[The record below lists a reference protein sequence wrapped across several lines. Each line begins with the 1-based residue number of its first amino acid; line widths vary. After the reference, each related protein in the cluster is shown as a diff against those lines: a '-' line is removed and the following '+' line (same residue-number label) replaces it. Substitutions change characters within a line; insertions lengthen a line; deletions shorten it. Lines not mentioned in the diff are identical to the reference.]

1 MICYNGFDVP
11 LLDEKEKDTYF
22 EQYKSSIPRNWNKI
36 KELKQN
42 KEDVKKYDLWN
53 SDIINT
59 VQYFI
64 INFVDNEK
72 ELLKLQNIINENV
85 PRIGYL
91 VKNDKDIDKKTF
103 FRILKYKDIQLFD
116 EDNELREY
124 VFELCC
130 NGNFYQSLL
139 NQIGWSLFNIEKKKN
154 ERLNNLVLKS
164 QEYAK
169 SYSWKSIICFILA
182 FFWFLLCE
190 FYNFSGFSSIIN
202 GSLYKMVLFENPIYE
217 KEIFIFLSKLLFKLP
232 SFILC
237 LVGVKFLYLFVHYK
251 TEEREFSMLN
261 SYLKELPQDCTKERA
276 ELVKQLAPHFFPDKK
291 PNKISQGFLQE
302 LLFRIIDT
310 TKDNNKRQM

>member
-22 EQYKSSIPRNWNKI
+22 EEYKNSIQSDWNKI

-42 KEDVKKYDLWN
+42 KEDVKKYDSCNN
-53 SDIINT
+53 SIIER
-59 VQYFI
+59 VRYFI

-72 ELLKLQNIINENV
+72 ELLKLQNIISEGIPV
-85 PRIGYL
+85 LGRL

-116 EDNELREY
+116 EDNELKDY
-124 VFELCC
+124 VFTLCC
-130 NGNFYQSLL
+130 SVNFYKSLL
-139 NQIGWSLFNIEKKKN
+139 NQIGFCLYNIEKKKN
-154 ERLNNLVLKS
+154 EHLNNLVLKS

-190 FYNFSGFSSIIN
+190 FYHCSGFSSIIN
-202 GSLYKMVLFENPIYE
+202 GLLYKMVLFENPIYE
-217 KEIFIFLSKLLFKLP
+217 KEIFIFLSKLLLKLP

-237 LVGVKFLYLFVHYK
+237 LVGVKFLYLFVYYK
-251 TEEREFSMLN
+251 TEEREFSMLK
-261 SYLKELPQDCTKERA
+261 SYLNELPQDCTKERA
-276 ELVKQLAPHFFPDKK
+276 ELVKQLATHFYPDKK

-302 LLFRIIDT
+302 LMLKMIDRRD
-310 TKDNNKRQM
+310 K

>member
-22 EQYKSSIPRNWNKI
+22 EKYKNSIQRDWNKI

-42 KEDVKKYDLWN
+42 KEDVKKYDFWN
-53 SDIINT
+53 NSIIEI

-72 ELLKLQNIINENV
+72 ELLKLQNIISEGI
-85 PRIGYL
+85 PIIGRL
-91 VKNDKDIDKKTF
+91 AKNDEDIDKKTF

-116 EDNELREY
+116 EDNELKDY
-124 VFELCC
+124 VFKLCC
-130 NGNFYQSLL
+130 SVNFYKSLL
-139 NQIGWSLFNIEKKKN
+139 NQIGFCLYNIEKKKN
-154 ERLNNLVLKS
+154 EHLDNLVLKS

-190 FYNFSGFSSIIN
+190 FCNFSGFSLQINDNII
-202 GSLYKMVLFENPIYE
+202 LMHFFENQIYQ

-232 SFILC
+232 SFISC
-237 LVGVKFLYLFVHYK
+237 LVGVKFLYLFVQYK
-251 TEEREFSMLN
+251 TEERELKMLD
-261 SYLKELPQDCTKERA
+261 SYLEKLPDDCKQEKA

-291 PNKISQGFLQE
+291 ATKISQSFLQE
-302 LLFRIIDT
+302 LLR
-310 TKDNNKRQM
+310 KALEK

>member
-91 VKNDKDIDKKTF
+91 V
-103 FRILKYKDIQLFD
+103 
-116 EDNELREY
+116 
-124 VFELCC
+124 LCC

-139 NQIGWSLFNIEKKKN
+139 NQIGWSLFRIEKKKN
-154 ERLNNLVLKS
+154 EHLNNLVLKS

-190 FYNFSGFSSIIN
+190 FYHCSGFSSIIN

-217 KEIFIFLSKLLFKLP
+217 KEIFIFLSKLLLKLP

-237 LVGVKFLYLFVHYK
+237 LVGVKFLYLFVYYK
-251 TEEREFSMLN
+251 TEEREFSMLK
-261 SYLKELPQDCTKERA
+261 SYLNELPQDCTKEKA

-291 PNKISQGFLQE
+291 ANKMSQSFLQE
-302 LLFRIIDT
+302 LILKLTEKIET
-310 TKDNNKRQM
+310 NHVENS